1 MMAPNEGSW
10 QVVGILAVRTYMSR
24 QVDIVTQWDTHSDD
38 EIALRLRRRQC
49 FGGRAAEGSAD
60 HPNKEREAED
70 GYNVGATFPQ

>member
-1 MMAPNEGSW
+1 MFS
-10 QVVGILAVRTYMSR
+10 
-24 QVDIVTQWDTHSDD
+24 QVDNVTQWDTHSDD

-70 GYNVGATFPQ
+70 GYSVGATFPQ